1 MNNELGMQASAVRSS
16 AEEIR
21 ARVEKMNRSFDDFVG
36 AIEKLV
42 NAGICTDFGR
52 NFLGQVQQYK
62 AQMEQTADELSKTSV
77 NLDNA
82 ANETENYD
90 KSSSQYF

>member
-21 ARVEKMNRSFDDFVG
+21 GLVEKMNKSFEEFVA

-52 NFLGQVQQYK
+52 DFLGQVQQYK
-62 AQMEQTADELSKTSV
+62 SQMEQTADELNKTSI
-77 NLDNA
+77 NLDTA
-82 ANETENYD
+82 ADETENYD